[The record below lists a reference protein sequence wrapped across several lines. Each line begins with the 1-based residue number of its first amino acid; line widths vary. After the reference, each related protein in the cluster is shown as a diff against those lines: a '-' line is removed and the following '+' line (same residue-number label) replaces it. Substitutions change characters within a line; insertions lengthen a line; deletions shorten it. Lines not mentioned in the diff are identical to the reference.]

1 MKTFALY
8 NLKGGVGK
16 TSSCVNLA
24 YSAAKEGHKTL
35 IWDMDPQSSSTFY
48 LAKKSKLKGGLEAI
62 FKKESAMED
71 VIKKTDYDNLFVI
84 PSELKSRDIDLM
96 LEDLK
101 KPDNRLKKV
110 LAAIKKEFDF
120 VFIDCPPMLT
130 LLTEN
135 IFNTA
140 DTVIFPMIPS
150 TLSERTYLQVI
161 DFFEENKY
169 KPKKIVPFF
178 NMVDLRRSLHKETIN
193 KFQNGKYNSL
203 NTVIPNSSLIEKMGL
218 HQSPIGEFSPQSKP
232 AKAYD
237 ELWKEIKGLI

>member
-24 YSAAKEGHKTL
+24 YTAAKEGHKTL

-48 LAKKSKLKGGLEAI
+48 LAKKSKLKGGLESLL
-62 FKKESAMED
+62 KKESSIED
-71 VIKKTDYDNLFVI
+71 VIKKTDYENLFVI
-84 PSELKSRDIDLM
+84 PSELKSRDVDLM

-110 LAAIKKEFDF
+110 LSDIKKEFDF

-140 DTVIFPMIPS
+140 DVVIFPMIPS
-150 TLSERTYLQVI
+150 TLSERTYHQVL
-161 DFFEENKY
+161 DFFTDNKY

-178 NMVDLRRSLHKETIN
+178 NMVDLRRKLHKETIE
-193 KFQNGKYNSL
+193 KFSKGKYNCL
-203 NTVIPNSSLIEKMGL
+203 NTVIPNSSFVEKMGL
-218 HQSPIGEFSPQSKP
+218 HQSPIAEYSPTSKP
-232 AKAYD
+232 AKAFL
-237 ELWKEIKGLI
+237 ELWKEIKGLV